1 MLPGQCLQDLAGVGV
16 PDSHRPGDV
25 GIVHA
30 ARGQAVP
37 VGTERHTPRLAGVPG
52 AEGLAGVGVP
62 QPHRVVT
69 AAAGQPVTVGAERHT
84 PHRVGVAR

>member
-1 MLPGQCLQDLAGVGV
+1 MTVRAERHTVDHVGTCGQCLHDLAGVGV
-16 PDSHRPGDV
+16 PDSHRPVEV

-37 VGTERHTPRLAGVPG
+37 VGTELHTPRLAGAPG

-69 AAAGQPVTVGAERHT
+69 AAL
-84 PHRVGVAR
+84 ARR